1 VSWWDERSPGGRA
14 KALIFLLHPGPSL
27 LVTATFVA
35 IAGLAA
41 RSAPSPLR
49 VLQLVGVMLPIQFA
63 IGVMNDVADVDSD
76 AAGKPYK
83 PIVRGVVSRRLAAGA
98 GGVLSAVG
106 LLIAATVN
114 LATLALAAT
123 GFGAGLAYDL
133 GLRRTP
139 LSWLPW
145 WGGIALLPLAAY
157 AAAGALSPR
166 LLVLLPLA
174 LLVALGLHCANASPD
189 IDGDR
194 RAGRRSLPVL
204 LAAERSRWVALGA
217 LGLAGV
223 LALSLIGVLGQ
234 AGAWLPLGA
243 AVLGL
248 ALLIVG
254 IRRPARPFPI
264 LAVATAVFAIAW
276 LASLPPR

>member
-49 VLQLVGVMLPIQFA
+49 LLQLVGVMLPIQFA
-63 IGVMNDVADVDSD
+63 IGVMNDVADVDAD

-83 PIVRGVVSRRLAAGA
+83 PIVRGVVSRRVAARA

-139 LSWLPW
+139 MSWLPW

-174 LLVALGLHCANASPD
+174 LLVALGLHCANALPD

-204 LAAERSRWVALGA
+204 LGAERSRWAVVGA

-234 AGAWLPLGA
+234 AGTWLPLGA

-248 ALLIVG
+248 ALLIEG
-254 IRRPARPFPI
+254 IRRPARPFQL
-264 LAVATAVFAIAW
+264 LAVATAVFAITW

>member
-1 VSWWDERSPGGRA
+1 VSWWAERIPGGRA

-49 VLQLVGVMLPIQFA
+49 ALQLVGVMLPIQFA
-63 IGVMNDVADVDSD
+63 IGVMNDVADVGSD
-76 AAGKPYK
+76 AADKPYK
-83 PIVRGVVSRRLAAGA
+83 PIVRGMVSRRAAAVAGA
-98 GGVLSAVG
+98 VFAAAG
-106 LLIAATVN
+106 LLIAASVN
-114 LATLALAAT
+114 PATLGLAVG

-145 WGGIALLPLAAY
+145 WGGIALLPLAGY

-174 LLVALGLHCANASPD
+174 LLVALGLHCANAVPD
-189 IDGDR
+189 IEGDR

-204 LAAERSRWVALGA
+204 LGAGPSRWVMIGA
-217 LGLAGV
+217 LALAAA
-223 LALSLIGVLGQ
+223 LALSLVGVLGQ
-234 AGAWLPLGA
+234 AGAWLPAGA
-243 AVLGL
+243 GVLGI

-254 IRRPARPFPI
+254 FRRPARPFPP
-264 LAVATAVFAIAW
+264 LAVATAVFAVAW